1 VPDHTQDPARFS
13 DETLRSF
20 ETDLPEPE
28 SHDEPPA
35 TPPLR
40 RQGALI
46 LVGMVAVIA
55 VGVIAVLAWLL

>member
-1 VPDHTQDPARFS
+1 VPDHTQDPARVS

-20 ETDLPEPE
+20 ETDLPKPE
-28 SHDEPPA
+28 SHDAAPA
-35 TPPLR
+35 TPLR

-55 VGVIAVLAWLL
+55 VGVIALLAWLL

>member
-1 VPDHTQDPARFS
+1 VPDHTQDPARVS
-13 DETLRSF
+13 EQTLRSF

-28 SHDEPPA
+28 SHDEALA

-55 VGVIAVLAWLL
+55 AGVIAILAWLV